1 MFGCTIA
8 LDITALVDFVLIA
21 SFLTAQI
28 TVILSKCHFC
38 PTVFCFYYFL
48 QFFNV
53 FRRSGS
59 AVLRGTS
66 TIIPTEELKDPFFKD
81 TPKTLWKEPG
91 GKKPLKRLLQKMLQN
106 RVWICFSF
114 WTKQIFFS
122 QKVKYI
128 LCIVL
133 FSIYIIWG
141 LPFIQIPYQN

>member
-81 TPKTLWKEPG
+81 TPKTLRKEPG
-91 GKKPLKRLLQKMLQN
+91 GKKPLKRFTKN
-106 RVWICFSF
+106 A
-114 WTKQIFFS
+114 TKQGLNLLFLLNKANLFFS
-122 QKVKYI
+122 E
-128 LCIVL
+128 
-133 FSIYIIWG
+133 S
-141 LPFIQIPYQN
+141 